1 MLFDFFLYDTM
12 IVRKVIV
19 MELLVANNL
28 KKSYKMGNKSEIIIK
43 GITLSISKGEFISI
57 VGPSGSGKTTLL
69 YVLSGLESYQEGS
82 VLLFGKEL
90 STYADEDKALLR
102 TKRIGFVFQFYNLLP
117 NLTVFENIM
126 LAAVLGKQ
134 YNHDHIISILD
145 QVGMKEFATYY
156 PSQLSG
162 GMQQRVA
169 IARCLVNDPDIIFAD
184 EPIGNLDFNNG
195 KQIMEL
201 FETLNKVHNKTI
213 LMVTHNEDAT
223 KYGTRTIHMLDGM
236 ILKDETSNS

>member
-28 KKSYKMGNKSEIIIK
+28 KKSYKVGNKSELIIK

-82 VLLFGKEL
+82 VLLFDKEL
-90 STYADEDKALLR
+90 SAYNDEDKALLR

-117 NLTVFENIM
+117 NLTVLENVV
-126 LAAVLGKQ
+126 LAAVLGKH
-134 YNHDHIISILD
+134 YSHDHIMLVLE
-145 QVGMKEFATYY
+145 QVGMKEFARYY

-201 FETLNKVHNKTI
+201 FETLNKVHKKTI
-213 LMVTHNEDAT
+213 LMVTHNEDT
-223 KYGTRTIHMLDGM
+223 TRYGTRTIHMLDGM
-236 ILKDETSNS
+236 ISKDESNDT